1 MQLTQQNPDVS
12 GTNSMPRLFIAIDMP
27 EQVQDQISDLYTAIQ
42 GARWVP
48 QDQLHITM
56 RFIGETDIHT
66 ETSIITALEHIR
78 FEPFHITVK
87 STGFF
92 PLRKDPQVLWVGIDK
107 NTELEKLQHAIER
120 SLTALGIKT
129 EGRTF
134 HPHVTVARL
143 DRPHKERVVQFITDN
158 HLFKTEPFEVTEFH
172 LYRSYPGKNG
182 AQYVR
187 EASFVSE

>member
-1 MQLTQQNPDVS
+1 
-12 GTNSMPRLFIAIDMP
+12 MPRLFISIDMP

-56 RFIGETDIHT
+56 RFIGETDTAT
-66 ETSIITALEHIR
+66 ETSIIASLEHIR
-78 FEPFHITVK
+78 FEPFHIAVR

-92 PLRKDPQVLWVGIDK
+92 PLRKDPQVLWIGIEK
-107 NTELEKLQHAIER
+107 SQELEKLQCSIER
-120 SLTALGIKT
+120 SLTSLGIKADS
-129 EGRTF
+129 RTF

-158 HLFKTEPFEVTEFH
+158 HLFKTEPFEIDAFH
-172 LYRSYPGKNG
+172 LYRSYLGKNG
-182 AQYVR
+182 AQHVK
-187 EASFVSE
+187 EASFEAGIG